1 MSKGQTTDPYQL
13 LYELLPQGFLS
24 LLHCHYSNSPAY
36 LFTTDSA
43 SVLPDSGASWTN
55 YIPMRHSPG
64 FIAYALCLTAALPAA
79 FGLGLSLQ
87 TNSPLHSPLY
97 YLSLPGKFTEDDYSK
112 ALCIYYVPCP
122 RKKNLLIA
130 NTIVL
135 TGSVSTI

>member
-1 MSKGQTTDPYQL
+1 
-13 LYELLPQGFLS
+13 
-24 LLHCHYSNSPAY
+24 
-36 LFTTDSA
+36 
-43 SVLPDSGASWTN
+43 
-55 YIPMRHSPG
+55 MRHSPG